1 MFSRRHPF
9 LFFTI
14 ILVSVIMACLLGI
27 HIMIAIISGKLRND
41 RFVVSEGEKIG
52 IVEVVGQIV
61 SSKNAISQ
69 LKEFREDDAIKGIVL
84 RIDSPGGIV
93 GPSQEIH
100 REIEKTV
107 KIKKVIVS
115 MGSVAASGGYYIASA
130 ADGIMA
136 NPGTI
141 TGSIG
146 VILGFANYQE
156 LLNKIGIKTV
166 VIKSGKYKDIGSP
179 ARPMKAEEEKILQD
193 FSDSIHQQFINAV
206 AQGRKLSV
214 SKVEEFSDGR
224 IFSGEQALNLGL
236 VDRLGNLEDAIKWAG
251 DINGATGKLAPVYP
265 KKKKDSLLK
274 EFLEISIEEIASRVA
289 VFGNPGASYRYL
301 PSGD

>member
-14 ILVSVIMACLLGI
+14 ILVSVIMAGLLGI
-27 HIMIAIISGKLRND
+27 HIMIAIISGEMRND

-52 IVEVVGQIV
+52 VVEIFGQII
-61 SSKNAISQ
+61 SSKRAIAQ
-69 LKEFREDDAIKGIVL
+69 LKEFREDDSIKGIVL
-84 RIDSPGGIV
+84 RIDSPGGVV
-93 GPSQEIH
+93 GPSQEIY
-100 REIEKTV
+100 REVSKTIKV
-107 KIKKVIVS
+107 KKIIVS
-115 MGSVAASGGYYIASA
+115 MGSVAASGGYYIAAA

-179 ARPMKAEEEKILQD
+179 GRPMKSEEEKILQD
-193 FSDSIHQQFINAV
+193 FSDSIHQQFIHAV
-206 AQGRKLSV
+206 ADGREMAV
-214 SKVEEFSDGR
+214 SKVKKFSDGR
-224 IFSGEQALNLGL
+224 IFSGEQALNLGF

-251 DINGATGKLAPVYP
+251 DINGITGKLTAVYP
-265 KKKKDSLLK
+265 KKRKDSLLK
-274 EFLEISIEEIASRVA
+274 ELLEISIDAIASRVA
-289 VFGNPGASYRYL
+289 VFGNTHASYRYL